1 MGPPG
6 PRTSINNGH
15 RRRLHRR
22 QRQKKTRTTK
32 TFKLAE
38 FLFDVIK
45 PLSIPPKQIRSADI
59 YYLVGMHR
67 SRLITR

>member
-6 PRTSINNGH
+6 PSTSINNGH

-45 PLSIPPKQIRSADI
+45 PLSIPPNK
-59 YYLVGMHR
+59 
-67 SRLITR
+67 